1 MDLDPKVPSMKLW
14 QWLLTHGANEDEAT
28 ELMNGYAH
36 ELAERQRAWAHE
48 PMTDAG
54 APEYGSVENVLDAA
68 DRIDPYVEG
77 VGFASAGESGTY
89 VLSTRRPG
97 AVSGPS

>member
-1 MDLDPKVPSMKLW
+1 MDLDPKAPSMKLW

-36 ELAERQRAWAHE
+36 ELAERIREDVDLQDHPGEALVECEGCATVRA
-48 PMTDAG
+48 
-54 APEYGSVENVLDAA
+54 AA
-68 DRIDPYVEG
+68 LIDPGMSEP
-77 VGFASAGESGTY
+77 GTY

-97 AVSGPS
+97 AVGGPS